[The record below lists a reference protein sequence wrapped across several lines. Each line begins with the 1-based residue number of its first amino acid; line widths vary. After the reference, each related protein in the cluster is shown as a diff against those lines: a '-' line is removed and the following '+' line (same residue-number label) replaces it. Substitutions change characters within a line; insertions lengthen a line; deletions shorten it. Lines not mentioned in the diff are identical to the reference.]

1 MRCMNKVL
9 ILLASGAMLLG
20 WGMGCNLL
28 PAQLEAAIL
37 EQTDFWWERKQG
49 EVEDW
54 FNIGADGQ
62 IATEFVFDLIID
74 SVRNHVD
81 EAVPDAAGFPN

>member
-1 MRCMNKVL
+1 MRFMSKVL
-9 ILLASGAMLLG
+9 VLLASDAMLLG

-49 EVEDW
+49 EVEEW
-54 FNIGADGQ
+54 FN

-74 SVRNHVD
+74 SVENCVD

>member
-1 MRCMNKVL
+1 MNKVL

-49 EVEDW
+49 EVEEW
-54 FNIGADGQ
+54 FN

-74 SVRNHVD
+74 SVENCVD

>member
-1 MRCMNKVL
+1 
-9 ILLASGAMLLG
+9 MLLG

-37 EQTDFWWERKQG
+37 EQG
-49 EVEDW
+49 EVEEW
-54 FNIGADGQ
+54 FNIGTDGQ
-62 IATEFVFDLIID
+62 IATEFAFDLIID
-74 SVRNHVD
+74 SVRNCVD